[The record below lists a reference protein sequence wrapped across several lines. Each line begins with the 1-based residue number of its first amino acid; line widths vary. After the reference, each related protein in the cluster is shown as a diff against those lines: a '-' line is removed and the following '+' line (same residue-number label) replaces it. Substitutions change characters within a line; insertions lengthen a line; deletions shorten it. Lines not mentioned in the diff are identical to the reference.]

1 MDNSRW
7 RQDVR
12 KMDDRKREADSR
24 DRWDREERNMR
35 EQVAEKK
42 NKPALKLV
50 VANHS
55 RL

>member
-7 RQDVR
+7 RKDDR

-24 DRWDREERNMR
+24 DRRDREEWNRR
-35 EQVAEKK
+35 EEVAEKK
-42 NKPALKLV
+42 KKPVLKSV

-55 RL
+55 R